1 MKLNLRN
8 GVLAVA
14 LATVPAG
21 MWAMQAAQTA
31 YTGVVSDDMCGVK
44 HTMDAGHSDADCVR
58 MCTQD
63 NGAYALVVGQK
74 AYTLDANAAQRA
86 TLNKLAAKRVIVK
99 GTLKGDTLKVAS
111 VTPAPPAR

>member
-8 GVLAVA
+8 GVLALA
-14 LATVPAG
+14 LTSVPAG
-21 MWAMQAAQTA
+21 VWAMQAAQTA

-44 HTMDAGHSDADCVR
+44 HTMDAGHTDAECVK

-74 AYTLDANAAQRA
+74 AYTLDANTAQRA
-86 TLNKLAAKRVIVK
+86 ELAKLAAKRAIVK
-99 GTLKGDTLKVAS
+99 GTLKGTTLKVAS
-111 VTPAPPAR
+111 VAPAPAK